1 MLFKTIA
8 LSIITVLLLLL
19 ALTRKPGHIK
29 LLLALLSAAASIA
42 SMVFFILMQHTS
54 GNPDAGQELVQ
65 LYAPCGIYVLIAL
78 FSLTVAALNRRKL
91 QKDKAAKAAA
101 KAEKRPP
108 KRKKPPDRR
117 TAGKTEITFT

>member
-1 MLFKTIA
+1 MVFETIA
-8 LSIITVLLLLL
+8 LSVITVLLLLL
-19 ALTRKPGHIK
+19 TLTRKPGHIK
-29 LLLALLSAAASIA
+29 LLLALLSAASIA

-101 KAEKRPP
+101 KAEKAAA
-108 KRKKPPDRR
+108 K
-117 TAGKTEITFT
+117 AEKTTGQTDSEEN